1 MARRTWKRRL
11 IILALWL
18 LFLATAALIIIRY
31 AQAWTPSRETY
42 PVQGLTVTSASGPIA
57 WKTVKAR
64 GADFAY
70 IRASAGAQARDAAFE
85 TNLTGA
91 RAAGLRYGPAHDL
104 SLCASA
110 SDQATLFISTVPR
123 DGSMLPPVVALRFI
137 DACASRPARAAVL
150 SNLNTFLNL
159 IEAHL
164 GKPAL
169 IRVSPEF
176 EQAYQIGEGINR
188 TLWLEG
194 NFFPPDYAGRPWV
207 MWTASDIRR
216 IEGIGQAAEWNVVR
230 P

>member
-11 IILALWL
+11 IFLALWL
-18 LFLATAALIIIRY
+18 AFLGTAALLVLRY

-42 PVQGLTVTSASGPIA
+42 PVQGLTVTSESGPVA
-57 WKTVKAR
+57 WRTVRAR
-64 GADFAY
+64 GADLAY
-70 IRASAGAQARDAAFE
+70 LRASTGAKARDTRFE

-91 RAAGLRYGPAHDL
+91 RAAGLRYGATHDF

-123 DGSMLPPVVALRFI
+123 DSSMLPPVVRLSFAPG
-137 DACASRPARAAVL
+137 CTGRPNRATVL

-159 IEAHL
+159 IEAHV

-169 IRVSPEF
+169 VRVSPDFDE
-176 EQAYQIGEGINR
+176 AYQIGEGINR
-188 TLWLEG
+188 TLWLEA

-216 IEGIGQAAEWNVVR
+216 IEGIEQAVEWDVVR

>member
-18 LFLATAALIIIRY
+18 LFLGTAALLIIRY

-42 PVQGLTVTSASGPIA
+42 PVQGLTVTSTSGPVA
-57 WKTVKAR
+57 WKTVMAR

-70 IRASAGAQARDAAFE
+70 IRASAGAKARDAAFE
-85 TNLTGA
+85 TNLTSA
-91 RAAGLRYGPAHDL
+91 RAAGLRYGPVHDF
-104 SLCASA
+104 SLCAGA
-110 SDQATLFISTVPR
+110 SEQATLFISTVPR
-123 DGSMLPPVVALRFI
+123 DSSMLPPVATLRFI
-137 DACASRPARAAVL
+137 ADCASRPARAAVL

-169 IRVSPEF
+169 IRISPEF
-176 EQAYQIGEGINR
+176 EEAYQIGEGINR

-207 MWTASDIRR
+207 LWTASDIRR
-216 IEGIGQAAEWNVVR
+216 IEGIGQAVEWDVVR

>member
-18 LFLATAALIIIRY
+18 LFLGTAALVIIRY

-42 PVQGLTVTSASGPIA
+42 PVQGLTVTSTSGPVA

-70 IRASAGAQARDAAFE
+70 IRASAGAKARDAAFE
-85 TNLTGA
+85 TNLIGV
-91 RAAGLRYGPAHDL
+91 RAAGLRYGPAHDF
-104 SLCASA
+104 SLCARA

-123 DGSMLPPVVALRFI
+123 DGAMLPPVATLRFPSG
-137 DACASRPARAAVL
+137 CTSRPARAAVL
-150 SNLNTFLNL
+150 SDLNTFLNL

-164 GKPAL
+164 DKPAL

-176 EQAYQIGEGINR
+176 EEAYQIGEGINR

-216 IEGIGQAAEWNVVR
+216 IEGIGRAVEWDVVR